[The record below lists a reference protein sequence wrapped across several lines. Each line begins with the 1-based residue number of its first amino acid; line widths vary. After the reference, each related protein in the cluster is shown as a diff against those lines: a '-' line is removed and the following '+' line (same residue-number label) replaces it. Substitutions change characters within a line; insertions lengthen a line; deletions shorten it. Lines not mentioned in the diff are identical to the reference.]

1 MPSLIID
8 YRSQG
13 QTIHMSSLTLG
24 TLSLS
29 LFNLYVALVVPVG
42 IQFACCE
49 TLMTRFFKE
58 SITASYLK
66 LEEWKQ
72 IGTIVK
78 TEKPRADTVSADS
91 ATNM

>member
-1 MPSLIID
+1 
-8 YRSQG
+8 
-13 QTIHMSSLTLG
+13 MSSLILHPTG

-29 LFNLYVALVVPVG
+29 LFNLYVAFVVPVG

-66 LEEWKQ
+66 LEERKQ
-72 IGTIVK
+72 IGTTKNPGPIQCQLIQQQ
-78 TEKPRADTVSADS
+78 TCDLIINRQ
-91 ATNM
+91 